1 MRLAD
6 VHVVLLRPRG
16 AANLGSIARALKNCG
31 MHRLTLVEPRLGSWF
46 EAWMMAVHAHDV
58 LREAESMPKLA
69 PALVDARWIVGTTIR
84 PLPGQRLLTP
94 RQVAAEAAVRG
105 PPTLLFGDE
114 EAGLRSVEIAR
125 CHDVSIIPGSPLQPS
140 FNLAQAVMI
149 YCYELFAA
157 HGEAQATPAPP
168 PVERADEGAVAHV
181 EDALRA
187 RLEATGFADV
197 DRPRHGITELMQP
210 LRRAGLTDLEARL
223 WTAAL
228 QRARPR

>member
-1 MRLAD
+1 MNVAD
-6 VHVVLLRPRG
+6 THVVLLRPRG

-58 LREAESMPKLA
+58 LRSTESMPKLL
-69 PALVDARWIVGTTIR
+69 PALDDARWIVGTTIR
-84 PLPGQRLLTP
+84 PLPGQRMLTP
-94 RQVAAEAAVRG
+94 KQVAEEAAVRG
-105 PPTLLFGDE
+105 APTLLFGDE
-114 EAGLRSVEIAR
+114 ESGLRSVEIAR
-125 CHDVSIIPGSPLQPS
+125 CHDVSVIPGSPGQPS

-157 HGEAQATPAPP
+157 HGDAVHLPAPP
-168 PVERADEGAVAHV
+168 PVERADEAAIVHV
-181 EDALRA
+181 EAALREL
-187 RLEATGFADV
+187 LEATGFADV

-228 QRARPR
+228 KRARPR